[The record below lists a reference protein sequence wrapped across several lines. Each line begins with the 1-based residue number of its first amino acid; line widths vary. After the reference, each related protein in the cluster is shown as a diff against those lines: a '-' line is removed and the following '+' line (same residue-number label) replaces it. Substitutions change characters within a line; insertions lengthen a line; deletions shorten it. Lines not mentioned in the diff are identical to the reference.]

1 MQIKLISKKKKE
13 LLKEEILDICKLK
26 NETWKYGLKSQLNFF
41 NENTLSN
48 DLHNLFFINSKL
60 IGYTV
65 LKKRSCLFNK
75 IKSKYILFD
84 TLVIK
89 KKFRKKNFS
98 KLIMDFNNIIIEQ
111 QKIFAILFCSKKLIK
126 FYKKFNWINIKN
138 SNVSTLD
145 HSSFSYAMIFDY
157 KKSKKKLSNFS
168 IYVYK

>member
-89 KKFRKKNFS
+89 KNSEK
-98 KLIMDFNNIIIEQ
+98 
-111 QKIFAILFCSKKLIK
+111 KIFL
-126 FYKKFNWINIKN
+126 N
-138 SNVSTLD
+138 
-145 HSSFSYAMIFDY
+145 
-157 KKSKKKLSNFS
+157 
-168 IYVYK
+168 